1 MIACFAIHTPMSN
14 RQFWYWLCLLAAPLG
29 TAAAQVPTAAVAH
42 QSQLWLGYLTS
53 QRLTDRFSLW
63 NDFHFVPQG
72 FYVLRTGLT
81 LHHRERISLTGGY
94 AYLGLPAGLTRDLK
108 RPEHRPW
115 GQVVATAPL
124 LGDWHWLFR
133 LRYDARFRRRIA
145 QGELLPGY
153 GFNHR
158 IRLLTQFRRDF
169 PQWTFTQDVVPFAAI
184 SNEVLLNAGREIVYN
199 QLDQNRF
206 TVAIG
211 ARRRGLQVQTGYM
224 HRFVQ
229 LPAGDQQVVNHTLV
243 VWMFHVMDFRP

>member
-1 MIACFAIHTPMSN
+1 MHTL
-14 RQFWYWLCLLAAPLG
+14 RLWIWLLLLAGALG
-29 TAAAQVPTAAVAH
+29 TASAQAPTSTVTH
-42 QSQLWLGYLTS
+42 QQQLWLGYMTS
-53 QRLTDRFSLW
+53 QRLTKRFSLW
-63 NDFHFVPQG
+63 NDAHFVPQG

-81 LHHRERISLTGGY
+81 LHHRERLSLTGGY
-94 AYLGLPAGLTRDLK
+94 AYLGLPAGITRDLK

-124 LGDWHWLFR
+124 LGHWQWLFR

-145 QGELLPGY
+145 QGELQPGY

-158 IRLLTQFRRDF
+158 IRFLTQFRHDF
-169 PQWTFTQDVVPFAAI
+169 RQWAFAQDVVPFAAI

-199 QLDQNRF
+199 HLDQNRF

-229 LPAGDQQVVNHTLV
+229 LPAGDRKVANHTLV
-243 VWMFHVMDFRP
+243 VWVFHVMDFRR